1 MNELKIK
8 ESKLNLEPIPQ
19 IIKNE
24 VEITKIKH
32 EDNLYKVEFKYKGS
46 EGDSKTVEMEEC
58 DFILMD
64 KFIKFKKKLSDRDFV
79 EFYNATVD
87 FLERK

>member
-1 MNELKIK
+1 
-8 ESKLNLEPIPQ
+8 
-19 IIKNE
+19 
-24 VEITKIKH
+24 
-32 EDNLYKVEFKYKGS
+32 
-46 EGDSKTVEMEEC
+46 MEEC

-87 FLERK
+87 FYKKIEKLTTATNILYKTGVIN